1 MTAKSA
7 HNGALRVAI
16 SGGGTGGHL
25 FPALAIAKELQ
36 QEAPGTQLLFVGAKG
51 RMEMEKVP
59 AQGYAIRGLWIAG
72 MIRGASIKNLLLPLK
87 VVVSFIQAWQ
97 LLRQYQPHIAIG
109 TGGFASGP
117 LLFVAAR
124 MGIPTLIQEQ
134 NFFPGL
140 TNRLLA
146 PYVDRVCGVYEEL
159 SQYFSKDKLLITGN
173 PVRSD
178 LRIPETSSQSARQHF
193 GLASHKRTFLSIGG
207 SLGATTLNQ
216 AMEQTIPQLN
226 HEEMQGIWQCG
237 EPYYRNNRGY
247 WQNNYQATV
256 TIQPFIEDM
265 PMAYKAADVVIAR
278 AGAITLAELA
288 YLGKAAVLVPSPNVA
303 ADHQTKNAA
312 VLADHDAAIMIPDE
326 EAARQ
331 IPELMVQLLGDPNRL
346 EELANNMMAF
356 AKPDATTT
364 ITKAI
369 FDLVKHPSSTS
380 DKKESAKAG
389 FYSATQTLNSQR

>member
-1 MTAKSA
+1 MNQKTAHKEP
-7 HNGALRVAI
+7 LRVAI

-25 FPALAIAKELQ
+25 FPALAIAKALQ
-36 QEAPGTQLLFVGAKG
+36 AKVRDTQLLFVGAKG

-59 AQGYAIRGLWIAG
+59 AHGYTIRGLWIAG
-72 MIRGASIKNLLLPLK
+72 MIRGVSLKNLLLPLK

-97 LLRQYQPHIAIG
+97 ILWQYKPHIAIG

-140 TNRLLA
+140 TTRLLA

-159 SQYFSKDKLLITGN
+159 AQYFNKDKLVITGN

-178 LRIPETSSQSARQHF
+178 LRIPETSARSARKRF
-193 GLASHKRTFLSIGG
+193 GLASQKRTFLSIGG

-226 HEEMQGIWQCG
+226 QDEMQGIWQCG
-237 EPYYRNNRGY
+237 KTYYTNNGNY
-247 WQNNYQATV
+247 WLNNYKTTV

-265 PMAYKAADVVIAR
+265 PLAYKAADVVIAR

-288 YLGKAAVLVPSPNVA
+288 YLGKAAILVPSPNVA

-312 VLADHDAAIMIPDE
+312 VLADHDAAILIPDE
-326 EAARQ
+326 EAAKQ
-331 IPELMVQLLGDPNRL
+331 IPDVMPELLNNPKRL
-346 EELANNMMAF
+346 EELGNNITAF
-356 AKPDATTT
+356 AKPDATEN
-364 ITKAI
+364 IAKEI
-369 FDLVKHPSSTS
+369 FDLVNHSASESNKNDS
-380 DKKESAKAG
+380 DKGRFNS
-389 FYSATQTLNSQR
+389 SVQNSNSQR